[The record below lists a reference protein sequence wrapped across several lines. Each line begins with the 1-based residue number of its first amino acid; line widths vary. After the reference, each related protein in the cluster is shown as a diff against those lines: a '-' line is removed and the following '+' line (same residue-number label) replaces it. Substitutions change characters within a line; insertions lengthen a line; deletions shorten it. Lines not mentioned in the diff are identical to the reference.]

1 MLCYSDIDA
10 KIIVTDICFQEVAAV
25 HVACIVIAIY
35 WCTYFYIES
44 TGMLFP
50 PKPTTPHPLH
60 DWAHC
65 HLCIFSLGSAQV
77 QPINNKSIYGVIACL
92 YKQNNTQ
99 HAKDKR
105 QWADEME
112 KRQTSYEAHLVSEPS
127 VTKARPYGAVYSVA
141 PFRVAFRV
149 LRFTIWPVCWVQPC
163 VFCISDVFFVAT
175 SLTSNYCCLSLC
187 IVFYVKCLVMKC
199 VYCVNCALYIVYCII
214 VPSGHIYCIRPL
226 PILHVYIRPRCFIH
240 PPIHLFT
247 VTKTFC
253 VFEWRI
259 VPLGFGESNNNKK
272 TLIRQ

>member
-1 MLCYSDIDA
+1 MSYIHIWYMLCYSDIDA

-105 QWADEME
+105 YPSMSRWNGKETNFIWG
-112 KRQTSYEAHLVSEPS
+112 TSS
-127 VTKARPYGAVYSVA
+127 
-141 PFRVAFRV
+141 
-149 LRFTIWPVCWVQPC
+149 I
-163 VFCISDVFFVAT
+163 
-175 SLTSNYCCLSLC
+175 LS
-187 IVFYVKCLVMKC
+187 KCD
-199 VYCVNCALYIVYCII
+199 
-214 VPSGHIYCIRPL
+214 
-226 PILHVYIRPRCFIH
+226 
-240 PPIHLFT
+240 
-247 VTKTFC
+247 
-253 VFEWRI
+253 
-259 VPLGFGESNNNKK
+259 
-272 TLIRQ
+272 

>member
-35 WCTYFYIES
+35 WCTYFHIES

-112 KRQTSYEAHLVSEPS
+112 KRQTSYMRHMFYPS
-127 VTKARPYGAVYSVA
+127 QVWLKPGHMELFILSRHSALRSAYSV
-141 PFRVAFRV
+141 
-149 LRFTIWPVCWVQPC
+149 L
-163 VFCISDVFFVAT
+163 
-175 SLTSNYCCLSLC
+175 
-187 IVFYVKCLVMKC
+187 
-199 VYCVNCALYIVYCII
+199 
-214 VPSGHIYCIRPL
+214 PSGLFVGYNR
-226 PILHVYIRPRCFIH
+226 VCF
-240 PPIHLFT
+240 
-247 VTKTFC
+247 
-253 VFEWRI
+253 VF
-259 VPLGFGESNNNKK
+259 LMYF
-272 TLIRQ
+272 L